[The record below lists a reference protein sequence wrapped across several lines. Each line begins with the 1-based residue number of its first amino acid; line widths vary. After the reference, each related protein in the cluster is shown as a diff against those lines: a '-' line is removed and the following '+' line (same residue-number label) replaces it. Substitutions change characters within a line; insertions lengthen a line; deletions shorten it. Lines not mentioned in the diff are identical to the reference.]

1 MSDLF
6 PYDEQQ
12 RDVVRD
18 DYAQYSH
25 KKKLLDVTI
34 LVFDKDDNCIR
45 EHKKN
50 FKDKDHRRWLN
61 TMLYWAISNG
71 YSIEIN
77 S

>member
-1 MSDLF
+1 MNERIMTEDELLQGLR
-6 PYDEQQ
+6 PY
-12 RDVVRD
+12 
-18 DYAQYSH
+18 
-25 KKKLLDVTI
+25 KKKSLDITI
-34 LVFDKDDNCIR
+34 FVYDKDDNCIR

-61 TMLYWAISNG
+61 TMLYWAITNG

>member
-1 MSDLF
+1 MSELYTQEEY
-6 PYDEQQ
+6 PTIKIE
-12 RDVVRD
+12 R
-18 DYAQYSH
+18 
-25 KKKLLDVTI
+25 KKKSLDVTI
-34 LVFDKDDNCIR
+34 LVFDKNDNCIR

>member
-1 MSDLF
+1 MSESLETALE
-6 PYDEQQ
+6 PWIN
-12 RDVVRD
+12 R
-18 DYAQYSH
+18 SH
-25 KKKLLDVTI
+25 KKKLLNVTI

>member
-1 MSDLF
+1 MSESLETALE
-6 PYDEQQ
+6 PWIN
-12 RDVVRD
+12 RP
-18 DYAQYSH
+18 H
-25 KKKLLDVTI
+25 KKKSLDVTI

-61 TMLYWAISNG
+61 TMLYWAISNE